1 MQYKPMFRVGGQVV
15 FGLIVITLGV
25 LLTLD
30 NMGVLEAREIL
41 RYWPVLLIVWGITK
55 LTTSEGGGRFFGI
68 MLTLGGSLL
77 LLDKLYV
84 IDFGWREFW
93 PLLLIAIGGTMLW
106 NSLTRRAHTV
116 SPVSSST
123 ETDSVVNHFALM
135 GGIARVNNSQD
146 FRGGELSA
154 IMGGIELDLR
164 QANIQS
170 GEAVLNIFA
179 FWGGIELKVPEDW
192 TVIVQATPIMGG
204 VEDTTHRPKGET
216 KKKLIIKGTA
226 IMGGAE
232 IKN

>member
-30 NMGVLEAREIL
+30 NMGVFEAREIL
-41 RYWPVLLIVWGITK
+41 RYWPALLIVWGITK

-106 NSLTRRAHTV
+106 NSLTRRTQTI
-116 SPVSSST
+116 SPVSSGT

-135 GGIARVNNSQD
+135 GGIARVNSSQD

-154 IMGGIELDLR
+154 IMGGVELDLR
-164 QANIQS
+164 HANMQS
-170 GEAVLNIFA
+170 GEAILNIFA
-179 FWGGIELKVPEDW
+179 FWGGIELRVPEDW
-192 TVIVQATPIMGG
+192 TVIVRATPIMGG
-204 VEDTTHRPKGET
+204 VEDTTRGPKGDA
-216 KKKLIIKGTA
+216 KKKLIINGTA